1 MAEAT
6 FTLRDSHSCLPGY
19 SLGALV
25 SSGSFGW
32 VFHAKQ
38 TESHTRAATKNVLE
52 FRDGPAARKRIEQL
66 LSHRSRALA
75 ETGPPPEHCR
85 PPGLHVCVC
94 NLSFAGALVLEYAHL
109 GDLSGRIFDMHRC
122 GVGASVQTC
131 AQRYFK
137 HLARAIRHCRD
148 HNIAHL
154 DVKPTNCMLGGA
166 DGADILKLADFGSSW
181 DLDYGVAEG
190 SFGRAT
196 PELSCISGAGHN
208 RRRARM

>member
-1 MAEAT
+1 
-6 FTLRDSHSCLPGY
+6 
-19 SLGALV
+19 
-25 SSGSFGW
+25 
-32 VFHAKQ
+32 
-38 TESHTRAATKNVLE
+38 
-52 FRDGPAARKRIEQL
+52 
-66 LSHRSRALA
+66 
-75 ETGPPPEHCR
+75 
-85 PPGLHVCVC
+85 
-94 NLSFAGALVLEYAHL
+94 
-109 GDLSGRIFDMHRC
+109 MHRC

-137 HLARAIRHCRD
+137 HLARAIRHCHD